1 MKKITFLF
9 FLMVAIATSGSKVNA
24 QAASAY
30 CQTTVTHFN
39 IPAETASGIKLTIS
53 KIDATSMYVEIESA
67 TSDPVDLLLVNN
79 GSGATISEPDAS
91 VSGKIRRTLT
101 WTTAPTNVEIELL
114 WSKAT
119 MPGNWMLNTFSV
131 PFDATCGTTAD
142 DTEAP
147 TAFTATKGKVLSTS
161 VELLLNA
168 TDIQDQYNIK
178 FLMAPVL
185 LLLIPQV
192 LQPLKNQLLYLV

>member
-114 WSKAT
+114 WQ
-119 MPGNWMLNTFSV
+119 L
-131 PFDATCGTTAD
+131 DA
-142 DTEAP
+142 
-147 TAFTATKGKVLSTS
+147 
-161 VELLLNA
+161 
-168 TDIQDQYNIK
+168 
-178 FLMAPVL
+178 
-185 LLLIPQV
+185 
-192 LQPLKNQLLYLV
+192 